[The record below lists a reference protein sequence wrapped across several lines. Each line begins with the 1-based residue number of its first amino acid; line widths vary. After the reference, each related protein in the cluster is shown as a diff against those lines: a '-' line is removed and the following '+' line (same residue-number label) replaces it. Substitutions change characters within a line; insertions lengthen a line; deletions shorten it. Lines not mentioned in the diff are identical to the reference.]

1 MELGLKGKIALVTG
15 ASKGIGLAVAEALAG
30 EGARVALVARDG
42 AALDLAVDSIRQAG
56 GEAVAVPGDVSRLA
70 EVEWIVAETRR
81 LLGDPLVLIA
91 NAGGPPAGT
100 PTELDEDAW
109 ARAVE
114 LTLMS
119 SVRLVREVVPAMRR
133 QRWGRIVN
141 ITSFVVKQPLLTLA
155 LSNALRSGVTAF
167 AKTLSEEIAADGVTV
182 NNVAP
187 GYTATARLDD
197 LFENEQAKQ
206 ALVDRIPAR
215 RLAEPAEI
223 AAAVTYLASQQ
234 AGYVTGQTLVV
245 DGGVVEALF

>member
-1 MELGLKGKIALVTG
+1 MDFGLKGKIALVTG

-30 EGARVALVARDG
+30 EGATVVLVARDG
-42 AALDLAVDSIRQAG
+42 AALDLAVDRIQQAG
-56 GEAVAVPGDVSRLA
+56 GEAVAVPGDVSRLS

-81 LLGDPLVLIA
+81 LVGDPLVLVA
-91 NAGGPPAGT
+91 NAGGPPAGM
-100 PTELDEDAW
+100 PTALDEEAW

-119 SVRLVREVVPAMRR
+119 SVRLVREVLPAMRR

-234 AGYVTGQTLVV
+234 AGYMTGQTLVV